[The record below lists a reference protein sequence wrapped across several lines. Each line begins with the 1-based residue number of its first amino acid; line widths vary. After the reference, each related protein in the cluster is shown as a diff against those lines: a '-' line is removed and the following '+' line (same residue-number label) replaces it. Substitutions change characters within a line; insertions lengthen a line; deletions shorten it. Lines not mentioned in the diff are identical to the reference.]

1 MHIKLSYVVTK
12 KVKNSTLEIEIIG
25 SMEGKNQ
32 FKITDENE
40 RLMMYGS
47 FEGKLKRTCLH
58 VGSLNP
64 GEYFFQIEDNNKEA
78 FFVLDVL

>member
-12 KVKNSTLEIEIIG
+12 QVKSSILEIEIIG
-25 SMEGKNQ
+25 NMEGKNQ
-32 FKITDENE
+32 FRITDRNE

-47 FEGKLKRTCLH
+47 FEGKLKKTCLH
-58 VGSLNP
+58 VGSLQP
-64 GEYFFQIEDNNKEA
+64 GEYLFQIEDNNKEA

>member
-12 KVKNSTLEIEIIG
+12 KVKSSILEIEIIG
-25 SMEGKNQ
+25 NMEGKNQ
-32 FKITDENE
+32 FRITDTNE
-40 RLMMYGS
+40 RLIMYGS
-47 FEGKLKRTCLH
+47 IEGKLKKTCLH